1 MKISWESSSEKLNV
15 ISLYVDE
22 EPWKDVHRSIY
33 KKIADFPKF
42 FDNIEELNDY
52 FFNLEAKYALDFIL
66 RKLSRKSYH
75 SKEIEKCLLEVL
87 ISKKSINAVINKCI
101 GYGFLNDDAWIK
113 NFINRELLSK
123 HGRLLIVNKLRN
135 KGIPEDIIEEYFDS
149 TDSEEIQKE
158 QILRLIQTKY
168 KNRNLQDFKEKEKT
182 IGSLARRGYGLSL
195 IKEIIEDYLLSLNF
209 F

>member
-1 MKISWESSSEKLNV
+1 MKISWEPSSEKLNV
-15 ISLYVDE
+15 ISLLVDE
-22 EPWKDVHRSIY
+22 EPWKDAHRSIF

-42 FDNIEELNDY
+42 FENSEELDDY
-52 FFNLEAKYALDFIL
+52 FSNLEVKYALDFIL
-66 RKLSRKSYH
+66 KKLSRRSYH
-75 SKEIEKCLLEVL
+75 SKEIEKCLIEVL
-87 ISKKSINAVINKCI
+87 ISKNSIDAVINKCI

-123 HGRLLIVNKLRN
+123 HGRILIINKLRH
-135 KGIPEDIIEEYFDS
+135 KGIPEDKIEEHFDI

-182 IGSLARRGYGLSL
+182 IGALARRGYDLSL
-195 IKEIIEDYLLSLNF
+195 VKEIIFNS
-209 F
+209 